1 MVRHHHEAYDGRG
14 YPDHLA
20 GEDIP
25 LGARLLTV
33 VDVFDALTSERPYK
47 AAMEVSEARAR
58 IAAGAGTHFD
68 PAVVRAFLEL
78 LDANPEFRLPTRV
91 SPLPPRQ
98 APHITWVRHD
108 FIGP

>member
-1 MVRHHHEAYDGRG
+1 MSSAV
-14 YPDHLA
+14 LA
-20 GEDIP
+20 GKAYFSGGYQWTD
-25 LGARLLTV
+25 GTYSTT
-33 VDVFDALTSERPYK
+33 VDVYDAITSERPYK

-58 IAAGAGTHFD
+58 IAAGACTHFD

-78 LDANPEFRLPTRV
+78 LDANPEFRLPARV

-108 FIGP
+108 SLDH